1 MPPTSPRR
9 TADERRDDVI
19 AAAQVE
25 FALEGLEA
33 ATTEGIARRAGISQA
48 YVFRLFGTKR
58 ELFLATME
66 ACYDRVQAVMRDRA
80 DRAPVGDPHA
90 RLMAIGGGYR
100 KLLADR
106 QQLVLQ
112 LHTYAASVNDPEIRA
127 VSQRRFRGL
136 WDTVSAMSGAPPE
149 EVQAFFAQGMLMN
162 VAAALDMPELCPP
175 PGQPDAS
182 QG

>member
-1 MPPTSPRR
+1 MSPTTPRR

-25 FALEGLEA
+25 FALEGFEA

-58 ELFLATME
+58 DLFLATVE
-66 ACYDRVQAVMRDRA
+66 ACHDRVQAVMRERA
-80 DRAPVGDPHA
+80 DRAPVGDAQA
-90 RLMAIGGGYR
+90 RLAAMGDGYR
-100 KLLADR
+100 DLLAADP

-127 VSQRRFRGL
+127 VAQRRYRGL
-136 WDTVSAMSGAPPE
+136 WDAVSAMSGAGAE
-149 EVQAFFAQGMLMN
+149 EVQAFFAHGMLMN
-162 VAAALDMPELCPP
+162 VAAALDMPELAAPP
-175 PGQPDAS
+175 STAAS
-182 QG
+182 RG